1 MIAAET
7 ITTTA
12 VYQPEAASRAGV
24 FIVLEGI
31 SGSGKSTLA
40 RLLAARLPA
49 RVLHTVPAPVSDLQ
63 PYVNANARPLPQLAF
78 YLSGVLHASDLARE
92 GLQHGHVIADRY
104 LNSVIANHAA
114 VHELPNDTVTAVIGA
129 FTSYLAAPD
138 LTVYLHTSPGE
149 LARRM
154 RAKADQTRSD
164 RDLLTDT
171 SLLQRLQGQYDQ
183 IAAADTTARHLH
195 TTGRSP
201 AGLANLIIA
210 MLPAVTLPA

>member
-1 MIAAET
+1 MTAAQT

-12 VYQPEAASRAGV
+12 VYLPEAATRAGL

-31 SGSGKSTLA
+31 NGSGKSTLA
-40 RLLAARLPA
+40 RLLAARLRA
-49 RVLHTVPAPVSDLQ
+49 RALHTVPAPVSDLQ
-63 PYVNANARPLPQLAF
+63 PYINANARPLPQLAF
-78 YLSGVLHASDLARE
+78 YLSGVLHASDLARDS
-92 GLQHGHVIADRY
+92 LQHGHVIADRY

-114 VHELPNDTVTAVIGA
+114 VHGLPNNAVTAVIGP

-138 LTVYLHTSPGE
+138 LTIYLHTSPGE

-164 RDLLTDT
+164 RNLLAGTG
-171 SLLQRLQGQYDQ
+171 LLQRLQDRYDQ
-183 IAAADTTARHLH
+183 IAAADPTARHLH

-201 AGLANLIIA
+201 AELANLIIV
-210 MLPAVTLPA
+210 MLPR